1 MIRVGIVGYGNLGKG
16 VELAIQNAPD
26 IQLLALFTRRKP
38 SQVETIYNTPV
49 FHLDD
54 IEDWKEKIDVL
65 ILCGGSASDLPEMTP
80 NLAQNFNVVDSFD
93 NHSQIPEHFN
103 RVDAMAQKG
112 NRIALISGGWDPGLF
127 SLNRLFGEAIL
138 PQGKSYTFWGK
149 GVSQGH
155 SDAIR
160 RVPGVRLAKQYTI
173 PNEEALETVRQGQNP
188 TLSTSDKHL
197 RDCYVVLEQNADPH
211 EVEIAIKSMP
221 NYFADYKTT
230 VHFIDEAEFNNKHTS
245 MAHGGYVFRTA
256 HTGFSQEHQQV
267 IEYHIKLD
275 SNPEFTGS
283 VLVAYAR
290 AIYKMHRQGSIG
302 CKTVLDVPPGLL
314 SEKSPETLRASLL

>member
-38 SQVETIYNTPV
+38 NQVETIYNTPV

-221 NYFADYKTT
+221 NYRSEEHTFELQSRPHLVCRLLLEKK
-230 VHFIDEAEFNNKHTS
+230 KH
-245 MAHGGYVFRTA
+245 A
-256 HTGFSQEHQQV
+256 
-267 IEYHIKLD
+267 
-275 SNPEFTGS
+275 
-283 VLVAYAR
+283 LV
-290 AIYKMHRQGSIG
+290 KQPLLE
-302 CKTVLDVPPGLL
+302 VLDTRLDGVAIG
-314 SEKSPETLRASLL
+314 RAGQEADVLAVRA

>member
-38 SQVETIYNTPV
+38 NQVETIYNTPV

-138 PQGKSYTFWGK
+138 PQGKSYTFR
-149 GVSQGH
+149 SEE
-155 SDAIR
+155 R
-160 RVPGVRLAKQYTI
+160 RVGKECRSRL
-173 PNEEALETVRQGQNP
+173 
-188 TLSTSDKHL
+188 
-197 RDCYVVLEQNADPH
+197 
-211 EVEIAIKSMP
+211 
-221 NYFADYKTT
+221 
-230 VHFIDEAEFNNKHTS
+230 
-245 MAHGGYVFRTA
+245 
-256 HTGFSQEHQQV
+256 
-267 IEYHIKLD
+267 
-275 SNPEFTGS
+275 
-283 VLVAYAR
+283 
-290 AIYKMHRQGSIG
+290 
-302 CKTVLDVPPGLL
+302 
-314 SEKSPETLRASLL
+314 SPCS